1 MLFLLKQL
9 LHLYM
14 FTMNLDVWGV
24 GDAVISPKSKKVMVT
39 GHLVEACLRV
49 SIVNHRYE
57 AKMQ

>member
-1 MLFLLKQL
+1 
-9 LHLYM
+9 M

-49 SIVNHRYE
+49 AIVNHRYE